1 MAHRRYGQF
10 CPIARALDLLGDRWT
25 LLIVRELLAGPQRFS
40 DLLEHLPGMWANLLG
55 PRLRALEDAGLVGR
69 CELPPPAAR
78 VVYMLTERGRELEA
92 TLYEL
97 SRWGLDLL
105 DEPGTDVVPQHLMAL
120 GIKSLTRFEA
130 LPDRALRVAFLLD
143 EGTWTLRVDAVTG
156 ESRPIERVRV
166 EDGVAADAEVTVH
179 GSITTLLAV
188 RQGRGAPAGSL
199 TLEGEPDAVAATE
212 ALLAPAPLGL

>member
-1 MAHRRYGQF
+1 MARRRYGQF

-25 LLIVRELLAGPQRFS
+25 LLIVRELLVGPQRFS

-78 VVYMLTERGRELEA
+78 VVYELTERGRALDA
-92 TLYEL
+92 TFYEL

-105 DEPGTDVVPQHLMAL
+105 DEPGTDVVPLHLMAL

-130 LPDRALRVAFLLD
+130 LPDRALRVAFVLD
-143 EGTWTLRVDAVTG
+143 EGAWTLWVDAVG
-156 ESRPIERVRV
+156 GGSRPIERVRV
-166 EDGVAADAEVTVH
+166 EDGVAADAEVTVR
-179 GSITTLLAV
+179 GSIATLLAV
-188 RQGRGAPAGSL
+188 RQGRGAEAGSL
-199 TLEGEPDAVAATE
+199 TLEGDTDAVAATE
-212 ALLAPAPLGL
+212 ALLAPAPIGV